1 MKKFFPFS
9 KVIPQLDSLI
19 VVHGSPLEKAE
30 SQVVEYEIDNEDNRE
45 PADTI
50 TVNEDNQNI
59 EIENSS
65 VDQMPEPSPTEEVF
79 ENIHAIPS
87 NIDSHIRRT
96 SRSIKETIWM
106 KDYAITKRH
115 SSTKHPMANSLNY
128 EKLKPEYRIFLSKLS
143 ECVEPKNFSQ
153 AAKDERWIQAM
164 QQEIKAL

>member
-19 VVHGSPLEKAE
+19 VVHGSPLDKAE
-30 SQVVEYEIDNEDNRE
+30 SQVVEYVID
-45 PADTI
+45 
-50 TVNEDNQNI
+50 NEDNQNI